1 MEKFIIRGGNRLY
14 GRAEIKGAKNSILPL
29 LAAAILTED
38 KVTLHNCPDITD
50 IANMLEIL
58 KNLGVRA
65 ERNGDDI
72 TVQGGVKRTEI
83 PTELAKAI
91 RSSIFLLGSL
101 LATTGRARVAYP
113 GGCDIGLRP
122 IDIHLKGLREL
133 NITVDEQAGYINCA
147 AEEIRGADIQLD
159 KISVGATEN
168 LIMAAVLARGET
180 VIRNAAKEPEISDLV
195 DMLNKMGAKI
205 VGAGTSVITVRGV
218 DSLHGVEH
226 TPIPDRIVAGTL
238 MTAAAITGGEIELL
252 NVVPEHISAITSKL
266 LKSACNARCFCD
278 RILISG
284 NTRSR
289 AVDIET
295 SPYPAFPTDMQ
306 AQFTALLAV
315 SQGTSL
321 VIENIFETR
330 FKHVSELKRMGADI
344 TVRGDMAIVRGV
356 PALYGAEVQATDL
369 RGGSALVLAG
379 LRATDVTVVSD
390 VHHIDRGYDRFD
402 VLLSRLGAKIERT
415 EYE

>member
-1 MEKFIIRGGNRLY
+1 MEKFIINGGGRLY
-14 GRAEIKGAKNSILPL
+14 GKVEIKGAKNSILPL
-29 LAAAILTED
+29 LAGAILTED

-50 IANMLEIL
+50 ISNMLEIL
-58 KNLGVRA
+58 KNLGVNV
-65 ERNGDDI
+65 ERRGGDI
-72 TVQGGVKRTEI
+72 SVWGGVKNTEI

-101 LATTGRARVAYP
+101 IATTGKARVAYP

-133 NITVDEQAGYINCA
+133 NITVDEQSGYINCA
-147 AEEIRGADIQLD
+147 AEEIIGADVQLD

-168 LIMAAVLARGET
+168 LIMAAALANGET
-180 VIRNAAKEPEISDLV
+180 VIRNAAKEPEIVDLAE
-195 DMLNKMGAKI
+195 MLNKMGAKI
-205 VGAGTSVITVRGV
+205 TGAGSSVICIMGT
-218 DSLHGVEH
+218 DSLHGTEH

-238 MTAAAITGGEIELL
+238 MTAAAVTGGEIEIS
-252 NVVPEHISAITSKL
+252 NVVPEHINAITSKL
-266 LKSACNARCFCD
+266 LKSACNVRCFCD
-278 RILISG
+278 RIFVSG
-284 NTRSR
+284 NMRSR

-315 SQGTSL
+315 SQGTGL

-330 FKHVSELKRMGADI
+330 FKHVPELKRMGADI

-356 PALYGAEVQATDL
+356 PALYGAEVTAADL

-379 LRATDVTVVSD
+379 LRATGTTVVCD
-390 VHHIDRGYDRFD
+390 VHHIDRGYEKFD
-402 VLLSRLGAKIERT
+402 LMLSNLGAKIERT
-415 EYE
+415 DYE